1 MTQTQLERRSAI
13 LTWIRSTEAPTTTR
27 DVRAH
32 LEHYHQ
38 VFVTED
44 TVAKDLA
51 AMARAG
57 SLERN
62 FYRGKN
68 RWNAPVLYL
77 EDDPPD
83 YDGPVPID
91 TSRPPYVA
99 PERVP

>member
-57 SLERN
+57 LLERN
-62 FYRGKN
+62 FNRGKN
-68 RWNAPVLYL
+68 RWNAVYQTEP
-77 EDDPPD
+77 EPE
-83 YDGPVPID
+83 YDGTVPID

-99 PERVP
+99 PEHVP

>member
-68 RWNAPVLYL
+68 RWKRIEKP
-77 EDDPPD
+77 E
-83 YDGPVPID
+83 YDGTVPID

-99 PERVP
+99 PHNVP